1 MKKVIKVL
9 LVLAVLFFYS
19 PVLAEDVPPVTVTPP
34 DPVTIHLTITNG
46 ANSAYDD
53 EITVTACNS
62 DNGATTEVKVTAY
75 CAILQSGVESDW
87 NWDWAPGA
95 FLNSLADIAGY
106 TSQDS
111 TGSDVYHYW
120 SWSLNGGYADVGL
133 NQYDL
138 VANDLISL
146 SFVDPIEE
154 TPEVTPGED
163 ETTEEQQSSSSGS
176 RSSRKKEKT
185 IFNLEKAFEFIIS
198 QQKEDGSFGED
209 LYTDWTALAL
219 ATTQN
224 YTKETIKL
232 VKHFGEL
239 KISGTVLTDYE
250 RHAMALMALG
260 LNPYNTNGENYIE
273 KIVAGFD
280 GKQFGDANEDND
292 DIFAL
297 IVLQNAGYDEKD
309 KMILDGL
316 SFILNRQKED
326 GSWDNSVDM
335 TGAGIQALSDF
346 KENESVKSALE
357 KAKEFLE
364 KNQKDNGGWSDSV
377 SSTAWVQNGILA
389 LGEKPED
396 WRVDVN
402 TPLDYLATMQDV
414 DGGIKNENLE
424 NRIWQTAYVISALSD
439 KTWNQIMQNFEKVEP
454 LTTITVQPKQP
465 TPKPKIVKPKTE
477 NLTNQNTATV
487 INSVVPTSEP
497 EIEDGNWF
505 SKLLSKFFSVF

>member
-1 MKKVIKVL
+1 MKKVTKVL

-19 PVLAEDVPPVTVTPP
+19 PVLAEEVPPVTVTP

-46 ANSAYDD
+46 ANSAYDND
-53 EITVTACNS
+53 ITVTACNS

-111 TGSDVYHYW
+111 TGGDVYHYW

-133 NQYDL
+133 NQHNL
-138 VANDLISL
+138 EANDLISL

-163 ETTEEQQSSSSGS
+163 ENTEEQHSSSSGS
-176 RSSRKKEKT
+176 RSSKKEEKA

-273 KIVAGFD
+273 KIISSFD
-280 GKQFGDANEDND
+280 GKQFGDVNEDND

-297 IVLQNAGYDEKD
+297 IVLTNAGYTVED
-309 KMILDGL
+309 KMIADDI
-316 SFILNRQKED
+316 SFVLGRQREN
-326 GSWDNSVDM
+326 GSWDESVDM
-335 TGAGIQALSDF
+335 TGAGIQALANFSPTPGVG
-346 KENESVKSALE
+346 ESLD
-357 KAKEFLE
+357 KAKKFL
-364 KNQKDNGGWSDSV
+364 KQSQKKNGGWDENT
-377 SSTAWVQNGILA
+377 SSTAWAIQGLNA
-389 LGEKPED
+389 LGEELED
-396 WRVDVN
+396 WKMDGN
-402 TPLDYLATMQDV
+402 TPLDYLTTIQDV

-424 NRIWQTAYVISALSD
+424 NRIWQTAYVISALSG
-439 KTWNQIMQNFEKVEP
+439 KTWNQIMQNFEKVES
-454 LTTITVQPKQP
+454 LTVTEQPKQIAIKP
-465 TPKPKIVKPKTE
+465 KIIKPKPK
-477 NLTNQNTATV
+477 NLVNQNTATA
-487 INSVVPTSEP
+487 INSLAPESEP
-497 EIEDGNWF
+497 KTEESGWF
-505 SKLLSKFFSVF
+505 SKLIYKIFSIF